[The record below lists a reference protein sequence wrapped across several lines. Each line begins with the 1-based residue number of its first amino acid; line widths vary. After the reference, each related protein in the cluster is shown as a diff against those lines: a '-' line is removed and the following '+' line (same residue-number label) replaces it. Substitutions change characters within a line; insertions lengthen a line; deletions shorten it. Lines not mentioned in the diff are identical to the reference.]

1 MDRKTHKHYFI
12 LPTPNGRVSL
22 GICRGCK
29 TMKEHYNSAIFTS
42 PWRGKAGSAASM
54 QKSRMKG
61 GMNTNAKMRKLT
73 PMAAIE
79 IRRESEKGVPAK
91 QLAMQHSVSR
101 SVIRGVITGKTYR
114 EVLP

>member
-42 PWRGKAGSAASM
+42 PWRGKAGNAASM
-54 QKSRMKG
+54 QR
-61 GMNTNAKMRKLT
+61 NTSMRKLT
-73 PMAAIE
+73 PMAATE
-79 IRRESEKGVPAK
+79 IRRESKKGVPTK